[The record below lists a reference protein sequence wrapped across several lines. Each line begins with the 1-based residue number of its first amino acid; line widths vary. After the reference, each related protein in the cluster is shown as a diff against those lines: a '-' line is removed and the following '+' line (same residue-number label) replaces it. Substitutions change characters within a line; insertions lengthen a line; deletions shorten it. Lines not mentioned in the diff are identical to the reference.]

1 MFETH
6 KATFEVYLEDTLI
19 HKQTMQAPKEMLMM
33 NFVQLYEQTKTDTR
47 PIRVKMIV
55 PMYIWHDY
63 KNEQKVLDNGVEFL
77 NNAMLSYQESK
88 QQENKQEV

>member
-19 HKQTMQAPKEMLMM
+19 NRQTMQAPKEILMM

-55 PMYIWHDY
+55 PMYIWDDY

-77 NNAMLSYQESK
+77 NNAMLSYQE
-88 QQENKQEV
+88 NKEVNNE

>member
-1 MFETH
+1 MFKTH

-19 HKQTMQAPKEMLMM
+19 NRQTMQAPKEILMM

-55 PMYIWHDY
+55 PMYIWDDY

-88 QQENKQEV
+88 

>member
-19 HKQTMQAPKEMLMM
+19 NRQTMQAPKEMLML
-33 NFVQLYEQTKTDTR
+33 NFVQLYEQTKTDKR

-55 PMYIWHDY
+55 PMYIWDDY

-88 QQENKQEV
+88 QPKNKQEV